1 MYINDFQNI
10 CNDFKT
16 ILFAD
21 DTNIIFKSDSLGKLN
36 VRMNKELEKLN
47 KWLYANKLTLNLT
60 KSNVILFNVRNVHTN
75 SIFDIKINTTKIE
88 KVNNYKFLGVFID
101 TESYTSGK

>member
-10 CNDFKT
+10 FNDLKT

-21 DTNIIFKSDSLGKLN
+21 YTNIIFKSDSLGKLN

-47 KWLYANKLTLNLT
+47 KWLYANK
-60 KSNVILFNVRNVHTN
+60 
-75 SIFDIKINTTKIE
+75 
-88 KVNNYKFLGVFID
+88 
-101 TESYTSGK
+101 